1 MHGETVKLVPMKCFL
16 MRFIYDFAHFLVP
29 GTFIYSK
36 STDTKKYSIE
46 HPLYNG
52 TYYCL

>member
-1 MHGETVKLVPMKCFL
+1 
-16 MRFIYDFAHFLVP
+16 MRFIYDFAHFLVL

-36 STDTKKYSIE
+36 STDTTKYPTE